1 MVGISMLKQDDVFIT
16 AVFAYLGKTS
26 VSYLAIKRRGIEQF
40 FFVGGS
46 LQCLSKTAC
55 SASHAFRI

>member
-26 VSYLAIKRRGIEQF
+26 VSYLAVKRRGLEQTF
-40 FFVGGS
+40 LLVA
-46 LQCLSKTAC
+46 AC
-55 SASHAFRI
+55 NA